1 MAVTRH
7 RQRVRRW
14 RGQVVYEP
22 AGKAAEYAGLAAT
35 LYETCPHGCRYCFVP
50 GLPHMVERGWSAAE
64 FHTPAVARRDV
75 VARLERDLA
84 GPYLAGRRGEP
95 ILFCFA
101 CDPFPAV
108 LASVADEVTEAA
120 LARCADAGQAVTLL
134 TKRPHSAAL
143 LLGQM
148 LRERRWRDVVR
159 GWTLAATVTT
169 MDQREASAAEPLA
182 DTVGM
187 RLWGL
192 REAQDMGLARWVS
205 AEPCE
210 SPAVARDVVLGVA
223 GIVDEV
229 RVGRL
234 HHGGGDPD
242 AAGWRKFREWAERAS
257 GSRSLQGTRVVVK
270 RETGG

>member
-1 MAVTRH
+1 M
-7 RQRVRRW
+7 
-14 RGQVVYEP
+14 
-22 AGKAAEYAGLAAT
+22 T
-35 LYETCPHGCRYCFVP
+35 L
-50 GLPHMVERGWSAAE
+50 L
-64 FHTPAVARRDV
+64 
-75 VARLERDLA
+75 ARLREALLALA
-84 GPYLAGRRGEP
+84 G
-95 ILFCFA
+95 
-101 CDPFPAV
+101 
-108 LASVADEVTEAA
+108 
-120 LARCADAGQAVTLL
+120 VTLL
-134 TKRPHSAAL
+134 AAITAWIVDVPGRLGIALYEEQFLALVLGCSAAL

-148 LRERRWRDVVR
+148 LRERRWRAVVR

-210 SPAVARDVVLGVA
+210 SPAVARDVILGVA